1 MHTTQTKQ
9 ITFASG
15 AGITISMYFSGR
27 GCSFVFETF
36 SNGKTAA
43 AFGPKPLSLA
53 GHPEI
58 VASVGK
64 LALSQD
70 KLDMVNAAID
80 ELKATPEYAK
90 HLNSMA
96 EFWAIEP
103 EKTVISY

>member
-27 GCSFVFETF
+27 GCFFVFETF
-36 SNGKTAA
+36 ANGKTAA

-70 KLDMVNAAID
+70 KLDMLDAAID

-90 HLNSMA
+90 HLSSMA
-96 EFWAIEP
+96 EFWAIKP

>member
-15 AGITISMYFSGR
+15 AGITIRMYFSGR

-36 SNGKTAA
+36 ANGKTAA

-80 ELKATPEYAK
+80 ELKATPEYAQ
-90 HLNSMA
+90 HLSSMA
-96 EFWAIEP
+96 DFWAIEP
-103 EKTVISY
+103 ENTVITY

>member
-36 SNGKTAA
+36 ANGKTAA

-70 KLDMVNAAID
+70 KLDMLDAAID

-90 HLNSMA
+90 HLSSIA

>member
-1 MHTTQTKQ
+1 MNSAQTKQ

-36 SNGKTAA
+36 ANGKTAT
-43 AFGPKPLSLA
+43 AFAPWPLSLA

-80 ELKATPEYAK
+80 ELKATPEYAQ
-90 HLNSMA
+90 HLSSID
-96 EFWAIEP
+96 EFWSIEP
-103 EKTVISY
+103 EKNVISY